1 MKKDILDLRFI
12 IGLFFS
18 LVGCALIIVSFA
30 MTTTEG
36 KSEITNFWSGLFY
49 IIFGV
54 FMIVLWYFGK
64 HEDDHSENSEGT
76 VATV

>member
-18 LVGCALIIVSFA
+18 LVGCALIIASFA

-36 KSEITNFWSGLFY
+36 KSEVTNFWSGLFY
-49 IIFGV
+49 IIFGA
-54 FMIVLWYFGK
+54 FMIALWYFGK
-64 HEDDHSENSEGT
+64 HEDDRSETPDNNI
-76 VATV
+76 AAL